1 MIGVETIY
9 LEFRDLA
16 PAELERWIDNAW
28 IRPRGRPGAWAFEE
42 IDVARIRLISELR
55 DTMEVTEAALP
66 TVLSLVDQLYA
77 LRRRMR
83 RLNQAMA
90 AGLPAE
96 AVALL
101 AAAMEEE

>member
-42 IDVARIRLISELR
+42 IDVARIRELR